1 MNQLNQDGALD
12 PNNLP
17 PEIQKAMQQA
27 LKQLGQGEGPD
38 AEQLK
43 QLLEALENNQDQL
56 LDLAKAIGPERAHP
70 PNLADQFQPGE
81 LGGLDPGPLRNC

>member
-1 MNQLNQDGALD
+1 MEDQKAFEGLKQLGQLMNQLNQDGALD

-17 PEIQKAMQQA
+17 PELQKAMQQA

-56 LDLAKAIGPERAHP
+56 LDLARQ
-70 PNLADQFQPGE
+70 LAQKGSSRQT
-81 LGGLDPGPLRNC
+81 